1 MVYSN
6 AVLSQLLKLV
16 LRHEIERLANQHD
29 GKRRSDE
36 TIGDRPRFSVVRN
49 TRNVACTD
57 FNNVEWFV
65 MAPWNTGR

>member
-16 LRHEIERLANQHD
+16 PRHEIERLANQHD

-49 TRNVACTD
+49 IRKCCLH
-57 FNNVEWFV
+57 
-65 MAPWNTGR
+65 